1 MLSVIHQHI
10 GFSSSSDLALLTL
23 KGIGLQYIDTPS
35 YSWDNRNRKDSH
47 CTIQYCIDG
56 EGAIE
61 VHRYT
66 GNQPLLSAGT
76 FFPLGIYISGIY
88 KGMSSPVMEDT
99 PDHRSCNPLFGK
111 FSFFRADDGNL

>member
-1 MLSVIHQHI
+1 MLSIIHQHI

-47 CTIQYCIDG
+47 CIIQYCIDG

-61 VHRYT
+61 ADGIKY
-66 GNQPLLSAGT
+66 PLQIG
-76 FFPLGIYISGIY
+76 
-88 KGMSSPVMEDT
+88 
-99 PDHRSCNPLFGK
+99 
-111 FSFFRADDGNL
+111 RAHV